1 MKKLLIVAA
10 LGTAGLVSTGVQAQ
24 SPATGNFNV
33 VINLTPGC
41 QIAVIPDI
49 NLNYTSF
56 QPGPSTASTTANV
69 SCTTNLPYS
78 LSLDTVAV
86 LDDAVNLNYTMDIPG
101 GTGPFNGTGA
111 VVGHQ
116 IDATILANQA
126 GTCANPA
133 GCSNAAASNRQR
145 TLTVSW

>member
-1 MKKLLIVAA
+1 MKKLLMVAA
-10 LGTAGLVSTGVQAQ
+10 LGAAGLLSTGVQAQ

-49 NLNYTSF
+49 TLNYTSF
-56 QPGPSTASTTANV
+56 DPATTASTTANV
-69 SCTTNLPYS
+69 SCTSGLPYS
-78 LSLDTVAV
+78 LSLDTLAV
-86 LDDAVNLNYTMDIPG
+86 LDDAVNLNYTMNIPG

-111 VVGHQ
+111 AVGHQ

-133 GCSNAAASNRQR
+133 GCSNAAATNRQR